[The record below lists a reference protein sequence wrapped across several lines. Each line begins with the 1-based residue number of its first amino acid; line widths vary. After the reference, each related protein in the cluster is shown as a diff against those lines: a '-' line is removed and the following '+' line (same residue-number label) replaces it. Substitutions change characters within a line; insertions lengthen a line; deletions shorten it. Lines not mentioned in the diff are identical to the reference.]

1 LGIFETVTSYCQ
13 NRVIIEGSAAEI
25 RGFAHDCLS
34 LRDELYVLDF
44 QKILPMPSIVEGLYR
59 SIPSKLGGKYPDEF
73 SSGWVGMEALLRK
86 PPPSYEGEVAR
97 PDSVLTRDV
106 VKKVGIRNYDDLNRW
121 LNQNDPAS
129 LDLGRKCLAAF
140 EACGNFFEDD
150 WVGDKW
156 GCDPERVDYSKATMS
171 ETRYEAEFES
181 PYGAPEGICREI
193 VRRHPGL
200 KSRFVALET
209 GNDYAFVLTAKDGH
223 TREERPEIT
232 DTLIDEVEGPGT
244 VEQYIESERAFY
256 ERPSVLREQ
265 PTRHI
270 RYWLRERQLKRALVG
285 YPLYAPPHSG
295 VEWTM
300 PATQARGNFDFFVA
314 QRRHRIDVLKRFLA
328 PFNVSLD
335 FTDGAKQAL
344 DRWLAAYGALLFVSE
359 TGISFLTHEPEWT
372 GPRASLNVIFDIGI
386 YLGEFA
392 IAESPWLRW
401 DMDVRREPGRTRRDH
416 RFQRPIIGAAEDLFS
431 FPRDV
436 IYDVHQICHSL
447 CEASYMW
454 KESRYKFGS
463 RPRSR
468 HFITK
473 TLRHIYLCA
482 RGEFET
488 ANNEVLQDSYVR

>member
-1 LGIFETVTSYCQ
+1 MTSYCQ

-232 DTLIDEVEGPGT
+232 DTLIDEVEGQPKGRL
-244 VEQYIESERAFY
+244 VQLDDGDLPAGSVSVDVAFSSLNY
-256 ERPSVLREQ
+256 
-265 PTRHI
+265 
-270 RYWLRERQLKRALVG
+270 KDALAITG
-285 YPLYAPPHSG
+285 AGRFLP
-295 VEWTM
+295 
-300 PATQARGNFDFFVA
+300 ARG
-314 QRRHRIDVLKRFLA
+314 
-328 PFNVSLD
+328 S
-335 FTDGAKQAL
+335 
-344 DRWLAAYGALLFVSE
+344 
-359 TGISFLTHEPEWT
+359 
-372 GPRASLNVIFDIGI
+372 AS
-386 YLGEFA
+386 
-392 IAESPWLRW
+392 
-401 DMDVRREPGRTRRDH
+401 VRRAARR
-416 RFQRPIIGAAEDLFS
+416 G
-431 FPRDV
+431 
-436 IYDVHQICHSL
+436 
-447 CEASYMW
+447 CESA
-454 KESRYKFGS
+454 
-463 RPRSR
+463 P
-468 HFITK
+468 
-473 TLRHIYLCA
+473 A
-482 RGEFET
+482 RGT
-488 ANNEVLQDSYVR
+488 RGGSGGV